1 MGRLDTLEDMVRLV
15 LEKDPKARD
24 DDRVLT
30 LDVWCNI
37 FGINPWS
44 PVSEVMRNKDLP
56 SQESL
61 GRVRRKIQQR
71 DETMRGSKQKEKIRM
86 GAQEDYLEYANS
98 DSIQSNI

>member
-1 MGRLDTLEDMVRLV
+1 MSRLNTLEDMVRLV

-44 PVSEVMRNKDLP
+44 PVCEVMRNKNLP

-71 DETMRGSKQKEKIRM
+71 DEAMRGSKQKEKIRM

>member
-1 MGRLDTLEDMVRLV
+1 MGRLDTLEEQVRAV
-15 LEKDPKARD
+15 LKRDPKARD

-37 FGINPWS
+37 YGVNPWS

-61 GRVRRKIQQR
+61 GRVRRKIQQT
-71 DETMRGSKQKEKIRM
+71 DETLRGSKGKETIRM
-86 GAQEDYLEYANS
+86 GAQADYIEFALQ
-98 DSIQSNI
+98 DSKRAKI